1 MPINYQ
7 YPLSAA
13 LYKILSSGSAEYS
26 QWLHEKGY
34 LSPKGKPTKLFVFS
48 KLFIPQKDR
57 KPEKNILKI
66 FNHTKCQ
73 LFISSP
79 MLEDFIQNFVVG
91 LFSAQIIEIG
101 NNITVDKNFQT
112 IDCSKLQIF
121 PGGIDP
127 HVHLHLPTPSGF
139 SADDFENGIKNDWFA
154 INGEWRMINGHLQG
168 ISGQPS
174 QIGVG
179 NSSWSNYTIEARV
192 GGFRNTVASAQQFLS
207 TNPNIIFIGVRQN
220 DSASTGYWFG
230 IAHSHQTCSL
240 DKDFQEVITFHSEQ
254 NYIGEDEHTIVI
266 EVINDLF
273 KLFIDGEAICSFTDT
288 TVGQGIVVI
297 STFPGTGE
305 EPSYPWVDSITVSEK

>member
-1 MPINYQ
+1 MRIKLVLVPQNKSCRMPINYQ

-101 NNITVDKNFQT
+101 NKDASARFFVEQVET
-112 IDCSKLQIF
+112 
-121 PGGIDP
+121 
-127 HVHLHLPTPSGF
+127 LPTPHFKKRTKFKTISPIVV
-139 SADDFENGIKNDWFA
+139 STKRERNGRPQ
-154 INGEWRMINGHLQG
+154 EHYYR
-168 ISGQPS
+168 
-174 QIGVG
+174 
-179 NSSWSNYTIEARV
+179 
-192 GGFRNTVASAQQFLS
+192 ASEPELS
-207 TNPNIIFIGVRQN
+207 
-220 DSASTGYWFG
+220 
-230 IAHSHQTCSL
+230 
-240 DKDFQEVITFHSEQ
+240 
-254 NYIGEDEHTIVI
+254 
-266 EVINDLF
+266 
-273 KLFIDGEAICSFTDT
+273 EAIRNNLINKYETVYGKPPASDQLRFEIDRDYLHFKGGDEGVSKLITIKEDDEEKATGVKCFESPFTLFGSPELMKIAYECGIGQKNSMGFGMVEV
-288 TVGQGIVVI
+288 VG
-297 STFPGTGE
+297 
-305 EPSYPWVDSITVSEK
+305 KN